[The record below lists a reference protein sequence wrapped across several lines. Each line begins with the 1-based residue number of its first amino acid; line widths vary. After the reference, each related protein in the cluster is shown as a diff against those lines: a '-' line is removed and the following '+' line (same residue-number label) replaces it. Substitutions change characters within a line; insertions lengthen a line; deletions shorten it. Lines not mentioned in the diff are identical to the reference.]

1 MGAPIDPQEEV
12 LHPNESW
19 WRDHGGD
26 NWVREIQVRTSHE
39 SHYRQQEAF
48 LLGFFLGI
56 PPARVLDFGCGH
68 GRQLKNLRSIPQLEL
83 HGCDISPKMVEAAAA
98 YLEDPV
104 FASERIRL
112 VKTRMPLPYP
122 DGFFDIVLTSEVLIH
137 VDTVDILAVVGELW
151 RASSSLLLHIEN
163 RPVTASQR
171 ENSAHGGCWLH
182 SYKALYEQI
191 GPAEVI
197 TLPNVIEKQCVYL
210 VIKPGSRIPV
220 AHAQWAEAGL
230 SETLERELSAE
241 RLTTQKLRASLSA
254 REQEIEELHES
265 FEELKSS
272 AGMRLFEKANTFPLA
287 NRLMKGLAQTLLPPP
302 SPTKS
307 RSLPRRAQPSQ
318 DSPPTPTLQFAGI
331 ATEASKPTPWQFV
344 EDQPKTISICHPD
357 WRGIRAASYGQS
369 EHVLEVPGVLSDD
382 HCDRLL
388 QFFEDCNV
396 EKVVINGFPP
406 RIDALS
412 LSLAQQLPKIQQYF
426 VYHGSPSQASF
437 QEDQV
442 VERIL
447 ELTKLRVVRKVG
459 FVKSGLAEFFRA
471 SGYPAET
478 VMNICRLPFRP
489 PQSVIGPDGKIHL
502 GVFAPLIPH
511 KNVEIQLIA
520 ALMVPGTIVHLCEEP
535 QLAYLENFR
544 RRIVN
549 HGVLPRPAFLD
560 LLGAMHA
567 SLYVSLVE
575 CYPMTVI
582 ESLACGTVCLTSH
595 SSTLFNAKPALLEAL
610 IVREH
615 DNPYAI
621 ARQLATVLEN
631 RENVVLAAQGY
642 IAELN
647 AVAEAR
653 WHQFLELQ

>member
-1 MGAPIDPQEEV
+1 MRALSDPQEEV

-19 WRDHGGD
+19 WRAHGGN
-26 NWVREIQVRTSHE
+26 NWVREIELRTSHE

-56 PPARVLDFGCGH
+56 PQARVLDFGCGY
-68 GRQLKNLRSIPQLEL
+68 GRHLKNLRSIPQLEL
-83 HGCDISPKMVEAAAA
+83 YGCDMSPKMVETAAA
-98 YLEDPV
+98 YLDDPV
-104 FASERIRL
+104 FANERLRL
-112 VKTRMPLPYP
+112 VATRMPLPYP

-137 VDTVDILAVVGELW
+137 VDTVDILAVAGELW
-151 RASSSLLLHIEN
+151 RTSSSLILHIEN
-163 RPVTASQR
+163 RPVALSQR

-182 SYKALYEQI
+182 SFKALYEQI
-191 GPAEVI
+191 GPAEVV

-210 VIKPGSRIPV
+210 IIKPGSRIPV
-220 AHAQWAEAGL
+220 ANAQWAEAGL

-241 RLTTQKLRASLSA
+241 RLTAQKLRASLSE
-254 REQEIEELHES
+254 REREVEELRKS
-265 FEELKSS
+265 LKELKSS
-272 AGMRLFEKANTFPLA
+272 AGMRLVEKATSFPLA
-287 NRLMKGLAQTLLPPP
+287 NRLMESLAQTLLPPP
-302 SPTKS
+302 SSLKS
-307 RSLPRRAQPSQ
+307 RTRPRPAQPP
-318 DSPPTPTLQFAGI
+318 DDLPPTLSFAGV
-331 ATEASKPTPWQFV
+331 ATRASKSTPSQFV

-369 EHVLEVPGVLSDD
+369 DHVLEVPGVISND

-388 QFFEDCNV
+388 QFLDDCGA

-412 LSLAQQLPKIQQYF
+412 IALAQQLPKIQQYF
-426 VYHGSPSQASF
+426 VYHGSPSQAQF

-471 SGYPAET
+471 GGYPAET

-489 PQSVIGPDGKIHL
+489 PRSVIGPDGKIHI
-502 GVFAPLIPH
+502 GVFAPLIFH
-511 KNVEIQLIA
+511 KNVEIQLLA
-520 ALMVPGTIVHLCEEP
+520 ALMVPGTIVHMCEEP

-549 HGVLPRPAFLD
+549 HGILPRPAFLD

-582 ESLACGTVCLTSH
+582 ESLASGTVCLTSH
-595 SSTLFNAKPALLEAL
+595 SSTLFNTKPALLEAL

-631 RENVVLAAQGY
+631 REKLVLAGQEHV
-642 IAELN
+642 AELN